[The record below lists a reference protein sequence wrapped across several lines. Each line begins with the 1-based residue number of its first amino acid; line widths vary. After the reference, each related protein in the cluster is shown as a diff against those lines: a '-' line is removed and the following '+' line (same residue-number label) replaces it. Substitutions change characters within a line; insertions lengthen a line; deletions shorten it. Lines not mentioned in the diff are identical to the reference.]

1 MAQAVQELFPN
12 VKVTIGPV
20 IEDGF
25 FYDFDKEPPFTE
37 EDLAKIE
44 NRMHQISKRNHP
56 IVRSEMSRDAAIELF
71 KKMNEPYKVEIIQ
84 DRDDPT
90 FSLYTQGEW
99 MDLCRGPHVPHT
111 GRLKHFKLLKVA
123 GAYWKGDERN
133 KMLSRIYGTAF
144 FTQEEVDEHINRLK
158 EAEKRDHRRIG
169 KDLDLFSIS
178 QDVGPGLILWH
189 PRGARIRLGIE
200 DFWRQQ
206 HLSNGYDVVYTPH
219 LARAS
224 LWEQSGHTGFY
235 KDYMYP
241 RMSVEEQ
248 DYLVKPMNCPF
259 HIQIYKSQLRSYR
272 DLPLRWAELGTVYRF
287 ERSGVLHG
295 LMRVR
300 GFTQDDA
307 HLFMT
312 PENMH
317 EEVVGVLRFM
327 RQVLKR
333 FGFSEFD
340 IFLST
345 RPEKYV
351 GSLEN
356 WQTATSTLEKAL
368 QAEQVEYQVD
378 PGEGVF
384 YGPKI
389 DIKIRDSLKR
399 SWQCSTIQVDFN
411 LPQRFG
417 MEFVDRDGQRKQP
430 IMVHRAL
437 LGSIER
443 FFGVLLEHYA
453 GALPFW
459 ISPEQIRVL
468 TLSNDQHVY
477 GKKLAD
483 QLTALGY
490 RATVDIRN
498 EKLGYKIRE
507 AQTQKIPIMAVIGEK
522 EASVSQVSVRM
533 RDGTPH
539 NGLSWEGF
547 IELLKKQENE

>member
-1 MAQAVQELFPN
+1 
-12 VKVTIGPV
+12 
-20 IEDGF
+20 
-25 FYDFDKEPPFTE
+25 
-37 EDLAKIE
+37 
-44 NRMHQISKRNHP
+44 
-56 IVRSEMSRDAAIELF
+56 
-71 KKMNEPYKVEIIQ
+71 
-84 DRDDPT
+84 
-90 FSLYTQGEW
+90 
-99 MDLCRGPHVPHT
+99 
-111 GRLKHFKLLKVA
+111 
-123 GAYWKGDERN
+123 
-133 KMLSRIYGTAF
+133 
-144 FTQEEVDEHINRLK
+144 
-158 EAEKRDHRRIG
+158 
-169 KDLDLFSIS
+169 
-178 QDVGPGLILWH
+178 
-189 PRGARIRLGIE
+189 
-200 DFWRQQ
+200 
-206 HLSNGYDVVYTPH
+206 
-219 LARAS
+219 
-224 LWEQSGHTGFY
+224 
-235 KDYMYP
+235 
-241 RMSVEEQ
+241 
-248 DYLVKPMNCPF
+248 
-259 HIQIYKSQLRSYR
+259 
-272 DLPLRWAELGTVYRF
+272 
-287 ERSGVLHG
+287 
-295 LMRVR
+295 
-300 GFTQDDA
+300 
-307 HLFMT
+307 MT

-459 ISPEQIRVL
+459 FSPEQIRVL